1 MRWWFILDLVA
12 ANFTQALM
20 EARHKYP
27 YDVLDLFICPF
38 PSCQYSWEL
47 QFTQQY
53 RHSQC
58 LDLIP
63 NGRTQFI
70 MDMDHA
76 CRYEA
81 RGQDL
86 EFGCDN
92 MELIEPVEILGFGTC
107 AGASAKT
114 VFVEQCGWICKHGR
128 PVSRCIYTIDP
139 YGYYDL
145 GDTLEGC
152 YVDSLC
158 LCDDATLQ
166 NCNQEARFIQC
177 YRTEDALA
185 RLEAGEK
192 LESVAGLDE
201 SNTTLEE
208 KYGSLKQA
216 YSEQQQELQQ
226 IEDDHEEVTDQLE
239 DALKELE
246 ATREQHQAAVR
257 RHSTSGL
264 QNDDKLEEAYIVNE
278 MRLSKVEG
286 KLEAEILARKKSE
299 EKLKQEKAKTRKL
312 WIGLAIVSLGACA
325 ATGVALY
332 YKKTKPRVVLVHGGG
347 ADEAGGQ
354 QERAVQNT
362 TVVMGRAVQQE
373 TAKGDDGLTNVDLRT
388 GTSTLDLAR

>member
-1 MRWWFILDLVA
+1 M
-12 ANFTQALM
+12 
-20 EARHKYP
+20 
-27 YDVLDLFICPF
+27 
-38 PSCQYSWEL
+38 
-47 QFTQQY
+47 
-53 RHSQC
+53 
-58 LDLIP
+58 
-63 NGRTQFI
+63 G
-70 MDMDHA
+70 
-76 CRYEA
+76 
-81 RGQDL
+81 
-86 EFGCDN
+86 
-92 MELIEPVEILGFGTC
+92 
-107 AGASAKT
+107 
-114 VFVEQCGWICKHGR
+114 
-128 PVSRCIYTIDP
+128 
-139 YGYYDL
+139 
-145 GDTLEGC
+145 
-152 YVDSLC
+152 
-158 LCDDATLQ
+158 
-166 NCNQEARFIQC
+166 
-177 YRTEDALA
+177 A

-192 LESVAGLDE
+192 LESVVGLDE
-201 SNTTLEE
+201 SDTTLEE

-246 ATREQHQAAVR
+246 ATREQHQAR
-257 RHSTSGL
+257 RHSTSSL

-299 EKLKQEKAKTRKL
+299 EKLKQEKAKTRNL

-332 YKKTKPRVVLVHGGG
+332 YKKAKPRVVLVHGGGG